1 MGTLTRELTRQPGA
15 DAGGRARDEDDGV
28 GEADD

>member
-1 MGTLTRELTRQPGA
+1 MRALTGELTRERGA